1 MTEALHHRIGPLLR
15 LSALLAGIMAFEIM
29 FGPFMPE
36 RPPASSARA
45 EKPVESLSNTP
56 LQNPA
61 ISTFAEIVERP
72 LFIQSRRP
80 APKKDTKVAEAA
92 AKPETFELIG
102 VIISPAGH
110 MALLRTL
117 ATSAI
122 VRAIEGQ
129 TVGGWEVRTIKPT
142 QIILQQGDD
151 SQVLKINDAT
161 AQPAANNPAALNAPT
176 VSPPATGSEDGGASK
191 GSDQTSSTAK
201 APPAVPT
208 GTTTE

>member
-15 LSALLAGIMAFEIM
+15 LSALLAGILAFEITY
-29 FGPFMPE
+29 GPLMPE
-36 RPPASSARA
+36 DPQASSGGTK
-45 EKPVESLSNTP
+45 KPVESSNDTP

-72 LFIQSRRP
+72 LFTQSRRP

-117 ATSAI
+117 ATSEI
-122 VRAIEGQ
+122 VRAVEGQ
-129 TVGGWEVRTIKPT
+129 TVGGWEVRTINPT
-142 QIILQQGDD
+142 EIILQQGDD
-151 SQVLKINDAT
+151 SQALKINDAT
-161 AQPAANNPAALNAPT
+161 APPAAKNPAAPNAPT
-176 VSPPATGSEDGGASK
+176 VSPPATGSQDSGATK
-191 GSDQTSSTAK
+191 GPETSSTAK
-201 APPAVPT
+201 APPEVPT
-208 GTTTE
+208 ETTTE

>member
-61 ISTFAEIVERP
+61 ISTFAEIVERS

-117 ATSAI
+117 ATSEI
-122 VRAIEGQ
+122 VRAVEGQ
-129 TVGGWEVRTIKPT
+129 TVGGWEVRTINPT
-142 QIILQQGDD
+142 EIILQQGDD
-151 SQVLKINDAT
+151 SQALKINDAT
-161 AQPAANNPAALNAPT
+161 APPAAKNPAAPNAPT
-176 VSPPATGSEDGGASK
+176 VSPPATGSQDSGATK
-191 GSDQTSSTAK
+191 AETSSTAK
-201 APPAVPT
+201 APPEVPT
-208 GTTTE
+208 ETTTE